1 MKTETT
7 LLEKLAKRAKMNRQ
21 YKNGGAETDPPKSSA
36 KQDYYDAYAHH
47 KKMRNLIGTNNTEEL
62 NKIPGS
68 RPGMGYTSLDL
79 NSDFWRLSALRKAA
93 GFNMLEEELEGF
105 KTTMPHAGQKL
116 RGALNQM
123 MGTNF
128 KTGGVYSHGGEA
140 PHNPPGNL
148 WEVDPDQLGAS
159 GQLGKR
165 LINRN
170 KIPDGYEFSGVTNP
184 TKGRLYN
191 PIGTPIQSA
200 SMKSVIGDSRGKV
213 EGGLPL
219 SNSDKVIR
227 TLEDRNKNNLAIGR
241 PDLVVAS
248 VNDKYNMNDFSLMK
262 TGGMFNKM
270 QQYQEGGMN
279 LPGGQMQPIPG
290 SDAVEF
296 VGNKHDQAG
305 MGSDSGILLDKN
317 TEVEGGET
325 MDQVTMKKGGERD
338 YFFSEHL
345 KKGGVSYA
353 NMHKN
358 ILQNGGDQN
367 DIDTLARMQEY
378 SAGRTVDKI
387 AKNGGERKKLEHG
400 GPHPEL
406 DDSKLRALI
415 RQQGAAMLENPLL
428 GRQTFREPK
437 LMGRSLSDYPEEK
450 AEEKSSAK
458 DKSGSKSG
466 SRASNRDTRPDLS
479 VASDKYLNEYGT
491 IPGRQ
496 PGVKIGD
503 NQYYL
508 DDPEL
513 QKYIEEHEDFGE
525 EWMDSIDPKVLEAAG
540 ITDYSELTSDPSKV
554 TAYQKAW
561 NAANPD
567 NKVQVDGDFGEQ
579 TIRTGI
585 IGGKK
590 EEDKDETDKTGD
602 DDDSSGIKRDPVIN
616 KNPKRGPNLVGAAQF
631 IPAAMAFADKPDYMN
646 DADLVKASTII
657 PERIAKTRLDRVDY
671 NDQLAVNAN
680 DAAAMN
686 RFIETSGGGPASMV
700 NRMAMYGKKQ
710 QADMRTKGDETRANN
725 AISNQEALLEQQRR
739 TTNAGNAFSASAQNA
754 SSQQRASQINVGNK
768 MSVDEFNTAADAATK
783 DRRLMGVDTAVS
795 NLAQMRRD
803 SLQYDS
809 QERLAQAISGQT
821 GVYNREQEEPETAE
835 TGGYRK
841 KMGGY
846 INKNKYSKTLKKV
859 SKELA
864 GASKMHAGQS
874 KKTAILAKKMEDK
887 KKMQNGGIGD
897 FFKKIKKNVKRNSQ
911 MRKNKKKMGK
921 GCSNSKRSNYTRVR
935 G

>member
-7 LLEKLAKRAKMNRQ
+7 LLERLAKRAKMNRQ
-21 YKNGGAETDPPKSSA
+21 YKN
-36 KQDYYDAYAHH
+36 
-47 KKMRNLIGTNNTEEL
+47 RGT
-62 NKIPGS
+62 
-68 RPGMGYTSLDL
+68 
-79 NSDFWRLSALRKAA
+79 
-93 GFNMLEEELEGF
+93 
-105 KTTMPHAGQKL
+105 
-116 RGALNQM
+116 
-123 MGTNF
+123 
-128 KTGGVYSHGGEA
+128 YSHGGEA
-140 PHNPPGNL
+140 PQNPPGNL
-148 WEVDPDQLGAS
+148 WEIDPDQYRDDGTQ
-159 GQLGKR
+159 GR
-165 LINRN
+165 NLINRN
-170 KIPDGYEFSGVTNP
+170 KIPEGYEFSGIESP
-184 TKGRLYN
+184 TQGRLYN
-191 PIGTPIQSA
+191 PIGTPVKSA
-200 SMKSVIGDSRGKV
+200 MMQTIPRNNSFKPSMRT
-213 EGGLPL
+213 
-219 SNSDKVIR
+219 SNSDRVV
-227 TLEDRNKNNLAIGR
+227 RNLNEYNSEMAVRNR
-241 PDLVVAS
+241 PDLIVDS
-248 VNDKYNMNDFSLMK
+248 SDDKNNMNDISLMK
-262 TGGMFNKM
+262 KGGMFNQM
-270 QQYQEGGMN
+270 QQYQKGGMN

-305 MGSDSGILLDKN
+305 MGSDSGILLDDN

-338 YFFSEHL
+338 YFFSDHL

-358 ILQNGGDQN
+358 ILQNGGDQ
-367 DIDTLARMQEY
+367 DDVDTLARMQEY
-378 SAGRTVDKI
+378 AAGRTVDKI
-387 AKNGGERKKLEHG
+387 AKNGGERKKFEHG
-400 GPHPEL
+400 GPGPHPKL

-415 RQQGAAMLENPLL
+415 RQQGAAMLQNPLL
-428 GRQTFREPK
+428 GRQTFEEPK

-450 AEEKSSAK
+450 VEEESSAK

-466 SRASNRDTRPDLS
+466 SRTSNRNTRPDLS

-513 QKYIEEHEDFGE
+513 QKYIEEHENFGE

-602 DDDSSGIKRDPVIN
+602 DGDGSGIKRDPVIN
-616 KNPKRGPNLVGAAQF
+616 KTPERGPNLVGAAQL
-631 IPAAMAFADKPDYMN
+631 IPAAIAFAEKPDYMK

-700 NRMAMYGKKQ
+700 NRMAMYSKKQ
-710 QADMRTKGDETRANN
+710 QGDMQIKAQETRANA
-725 AISNQEALLEQQRR
+725 AIANQEGSLEQQRR
-739 TTNAGNAFSASAQNA
+739 ATNAGNALSASAQNA
-754 SSQQRASQINVGNK
+754 SSQQRASEANVRNK
-768 MSVDEFNTAADAATK
+768 MSVNEFNTAADAATK
-783 DRRLMGVDTAVS
+783 DRRLMGVDSAVS

-803 SLQYDS
+803 SLQYDA

-821 GVYNREQEEPETAE
+821 GVYNREQEEPEEPETAK

-874 KKTAILAKKMEDK
+874 KKTARLAKKIEDK
-887 KKMQNGGIGD
+887 KKMQDGGIKD
-897 FFKKIKKNVKRNSQ
+897 LFKNMKKNREMKR
-911 MRKNKKKMGK
+911 RKNMGK
-921 GCSNSKRSNYTRVR
+921 RCGNSKTSKYTRTR
-935 G
+935 R

>member
-7 LLEKLAKRAKMNRQ
+7 LLERLAKRAKMNRQ
-21 YKNGGAETDPPKSSA
+21 YKNGGAETDPPKSNA

-62 NKIPGS
+62 NKVPGG
-68 RPGMGYTSLDL
+68 RYNKGYSMNNL
-79 NSDFWRLSALRKAA
+79 SQDFSEAQRLRQAA
-93 GFNMLEEELEGF
+93 GLNPLESLYEDVKL
-105 KTTMPHAGQKL
+105 TMPHVGQQI
-116 RGALNQM
+116 RGTLNYIA
-123 MGTNF
+123 GTNF

-140 PHNPPGNL
+140 PNPSILTKKNQVIPVNDNLPPLAGNARSAEEISQPENFAPYKWQDGAVQKKMKDGSYTSQTSNQVYNYL
-148 WEVDPDQLGAS
+148 RDQGALQGPETS
-159 GQLGKR
+159 SR
-165 LINRN
+165 TT
-170 KIPDGYEFSGVTNP
+170 FSGNSGDLKKGISEALLNKDLEGFNKYLNP
-184 TKGRLYN
+184 SSINASTSIYGTTPGALNTTTLPRSEFKDAAATKRN
-191 PIGTPIQSA
+191 
-200 SMKSVIGDSRGKV
+200 SM
-213 EGGLPL
+213 L
-219 SNSDKVIR
+219 
-227 TLEDRNKNNLAIGR
+227 
-241 PDLVVAS
+241 
-248 VNDKYNMNDFSLMK
+248 K
-262 TGGMFNKM
+262 TGGMFNQM
-270 QQYQEGGMN
+270 QQYQKGGMN

-305 MGSDSGILLDKN
+305 MGSDSGILIDDN

-325 MDQVTMKKGGERD
+325 MDQVTMKKGGARD
-338 YFFSEHL
+338 YFFSDHL

-358 ILQNGGDQN
+358 ILQNGGDQ
-367 DIDTLARMQEY
+367 DDVDTLARMQEY
-378 SAGRTVDKI
+378 AAGRTVDKI
-387 AKNGGERKKLEHG
+387 AKNGGERKKFKHG
-400 GPHPEL
+400 GPEPHPKL

-415 RQQGAAMLENPLL
+415 RQQGKSMLENPFLN
-428 GRQTFREPK
+428 RQTFKEPK
-437 LMGRSLSDYPEEK
+437 LMGRSLSDYPEEEG
-450 AEEKSSAK
+450 EEEGEEESSAK
-458 DKSGSKSG
+458 DKSGSKT
-466 SRASNRDTRPDLS
+466 SNRNTRPELA

-491 IPGRQ
+491 IPGNQ

-503 NQYYL
+503 DQYYL
-508 DDPEL
+508 DDAEL
-513 QKYIEEHEDFGE
+513 QKYITEHEDFGS

-540 ITDYSELTSDPSKV
+540 ITDYSELTSDRSKV
-554 TAYQKAW
+554 RAYQEAW

-602 DDDSSGIKRDPVIN
+602 DGDGSVIKRDPVIN
-616 KNPKRGPNLVGAAQF
+616 KTPERGPNLIGAAQF
-631 IPAAMAFADKPDYMN
+631 IPAAMAFADKPDYMK
-646 DADLVKASTII
+646 DPDLVKASTIV

-710 QADMRTKGDETRANN
+710 QGDMQIKAQETRANA
-725 AISNQEALLEQQRR
+725 AIANQEGSLEQQRR
-739 TTNAGNAFSASAQNA
+739 TTNAGNALSASAQNA
-754 SSQQRASQINVGNK
+754 ASQQRASQINATNK
-768 MSVDEFNTAADAATK
+768 MSVDEFRAAADAATK
-783 DRRLMGVDTAVS
+783 DRRLMGVDSAVS

-803 SLQYDS
+803 SLQYDA

-821 GVYNREQEEPETAE
+821 GVYNREQEEEEEPETAK

-864 GASKMHAGQS
+864 GASKMHSGQS
-874 KKTAILAKKMEDK
+874 KKTATLAKKLLK
-887 KKMQNGGIGD
+887 KQK
-897 FFKKIKKNVKRNSQ
+897 
-911 MRKNKKKMGK
+911 
-921 GCSNSKRSNYTRVR
+921 
-935 G
+935 